1 MKVRRAREFALARS
15 QGGEHENSRVDPGH
29 CSLSVQVQVQG
40 GDILSAVCYLQFVT
54 CFAHQHG
61 WIAGF
66 CGGIH
71 SPLIVTVFSL
81 GRG

>member
-40 GDILSAVCYLQFVT
+40 GDILSAVCYLQLVT

-71 SPLIVTVFSL
+71 SPLIVTAF
-81 GRG
+81 